1 MSKLNFKQPYGMVYG
16 HDVIRYVQDGKN
28 YDATANEI
36 TPTKPDS
43 KVQPVVDAAKSV
55 TKVTGLD
62 NAKAF
67 LKQVL
72 KENPLS
78 KSAIFKEVENNN
90 LVWNDVRDAA
100 IELNINKFSQKNLEM
115 WKLSEAA

>member
-16 HDVIRYVQDGKN
+16 HDTIRYVQDGKN
-28 YDATANEI
+28 FDATATEI
-36 TPTKPDS
+36 TPPKPAP
-43 KVQPVVDAAKSV
+43 KVQADAPKGVVKA
-55 TKVTGLD
+55 TGLD

-72 KENPLS
+72 KENPVS

-100 IELNINKFSQKNLEM
+100 AELNINKFSQKNLEM
-115 WKLSEAA
+115 WKLPEDV

>member
-1 MSKLNFKQPYGMVYG
+1 MTKLNFKQPYGMVYG
-16 HDVIRYVQDGKN
+16 HDSIRYTQDGKN
-28 YDATANEI
+28 FDAAANEI
-36 TPTKPDS
+36 SPPKP
-43 KVQPVVDAAKSV
+43 KVQEAGDKPPAKS
-55 TKVTGLD
+55 TGLD

-115 WKLSEAA
+115 WKLPEAA

>member
-1 MSKLNFKQPYGMVYG
+1 MAKLNFKQPYGVVYG
-16 HDVIRYVQDGKN
+16 HDEIRYTQDGKN
-28 YDATANEI
+28 FDTAANEI
-36 TPTKPDS
+36 FPPKAPP
-43 KVQPVVDAAKSV
+43 KVQVVGTTPAKA
-55 TKVTGLD
+55 TGLD

-67 LKQVL
+67 LMQVL
-72 KENPLS
+72 KENPVS

-115 WKLSEAA
+115 WKLPEAA